1 MVKTKKTKNQLSKS
15 VEDRLKS
22 LYKLQLIDSGVD
34 SVRIVRGELPLE
46 IENLE
51 QEIAHLNNKIEKSN
65 NEVTAIE
72 QQQISS
78 KETIKEAKSL
88 IKKYKKQLENIKNN
102 REFTSL
108 TKEVEFQTL
117 EIELA
122 EKKIKETDSKLDIQN
137 DMIKLIKTDRK
148 DRNTELKLKKDELD
162 SIVKE
167 TEKDEKSLLRKSTT
181 AQNNIDENLLNI
193 YNRIRNKVP
202 NGLAV
207 VSIERNAC
215 GGCFNTIPPQK
226 QLDISLH
233 KDIVFCEHCGRI
245 LVDSNTL

>member
-1 MVKTKKTKNQLSKS
+1 MAKKTKTNTKLSTSAK
-15 VEDRLKS
+15 DRLKL
-22 LYKLQLIDSGVD
+22 LYKLQVIDADIDG
-34 SVRIVRGELPLE
+34 VRIVRGELPKE

-51 QEIAHLNNKIEKSN
+51 KEVTDLNNKVEKSN
-65 NEVTAIE
+65 DELNAIE
-72 QQQISS
+72 EEQISS

-88 IKKYKKQLENIKNN
+88 IKKYKKQLDNIKNN

-122 EKKIKETDSKLDIQN
+122 EKKIKDSDFRLDNQN
-137 DMIKLIKTDRK
+137 DIVKLIKADRK
-148 DRNTELKLKKDELD
+148 DKNTELKLKQDELD

-167 TEKDEKSLLRKSTT
+167 TEKDEKSLLRKSTN
-181 AQNNIDENLLNI
+181 AQKSIDENLLSI
-193 YNRIRNKVP
+193 YQRIRDKVQ
-202 NGLAV
+202 NGMAV

-233 KDIVFCEHCGRI
+233 KEIVFCEHCGRI

>member
-1 MVKTKKTKNQLSKS
+1 MAKKTKTNTKVSISAK
-15 VEDRLKS
+15 ERLKL
-22 LYKLQLIDSGVD
+22 LYKLQLIDSGID
-34 SVRIVRGELPLE
+34 GVRIVRGELPIE

-51 QEIAHLNNKIEKSN
+51 KEVADLNNKVEKSN
-65 NEVTAIE
+65 DQLNTIE
-72 QQQISS
+72 EEQTSS
-78 KETIKEAKSL
+78 KDTIKEAKSL

-122 EKKIKETDSKLDIQN
+122 EKKIKDADSKLDNQN
-137 DMIKLIKTDRK
+137 DIIKLIKADRK
-148 DRNTELKLKKDELD
+148 DKNTELKLKQEELD

-167 TEKDEKSLLRKSTT
+167 TEKDEKSLLRKSTN
-181 AQNNIDENLLNI
+181 AQKSIDENLLNI
-193 YNRIRNKVP
+193 YQRIRTKVQ

-233 KDIVFCEHCGRI
+233 KEIVFCEHCGRI

>member
-1 MVKTKKTKNQLSKS
+1 MAKKTKTNTKLSTSAK
-15 VEDRLKS
+15 DRLKL
-22 LYKLQLIDSGVD
+22 LYKLQVIDADIDG
-34 SVRIVRGELPLE
+34 VRIVRGELPKE

-51 QEIAHLNNKIEKSN
+51 KEVTDLNNKVEKSN
-65 NEVTAIE
+65 DELNAIE
-72 QQQISS
+72 EEKISS

-88 IKKYKKQLENIKNN
+88 IKKYKKQLDNIKNN

-122 EKKIKETDSKLDIQN
+122 EKKIKDSDFRLDNQN
-137 DMIKLIKTDRK
+137 DIVKLIKADRK
-148 DRNTELKLKKDELD
+148 DKNTELKLKQDELD

-167 TEKDEKSLLRKSTT
+167 TEKDEKSLLRKSTN
-181 AQNNIDENLLNI
+181 AQKSIDENLLSI
-193 YNRIRNKVP
+193 YQRIRDKVQ
-202 NGLAV
+202 NGMAV

-226 QLDISLH
+226 QLDISMH

>member
-1 MVKTKKTKNQLSKS
+1 MAKKTKTNTKLSTSAK
-15 VEDRLKS
+15 DRLKL
-22 LYKLQLIDSGVD
+22 LYKLQVIDADIDG
-34 SVRIVRGELPLE
+34 VRIVRGELPKE

-51 QEIAHLNNKIEKSN
+51 KEVTDLNNKVEKSN
-65 NEVTAIE
+65 DELNAIE
-72 QQQISS
+72 EEQISS

-88 IKKYKKQLENIKNN
+88 IKKYKKQLDNIKNN

-122 EKKIKETDSKLDIQN
+122 EKKIKDSDFRLDNQN
-137 DMIKLIKTDRK
+137 DIVKLIKADRK
-148 DRNTELKLKKDELD
+148 DKNTELKLKQDELD

-167 TEKDEKSLLRKSTT
+167 TEKDEKSLLRKSTN
-181 AQNNIDENLLNI
+181 AQKSIDENLLSI
-193 YNRIRNKVP
+193 YQRIRDKVQ
-202 NGLAV
+202 NGMAV

-226 QLDISLH
+226 QLDISMH

>member
-1 MVKTKKTKNQLSKS
+1 MAKKTKTNTKLSTSAK
-15 VEDRLKS
+15 DRLKS
-22 LYKLQLIDSGVD
+22 LYKLQVIDADIDG
-34 SVRIVRGELPLE
+34 VRIVRGELPKE

-51 QEIAHLNNKIEKSN
+51 KEVTDLNNKVEKSN
-65 NEVTAIE
+65 DELNAIE
-72 QQQISS
+72 EERISS

-122 EKKIKETDSKLDIQN
+122 EKKIKDSDFRLDNQN
-137 DMIKLIKTDRK
+137 DIIKVIKADRK
-148 DRNTELKLKKDELD
+148 DKNTELKLKQDELD

-167 TEKDEKSLLRKSTT
+167 TEKDEKSLLRKSTN
-181 AQNNIDENLLNI
+181 AQKSIDENLLSI
-193 YNRIRNKVP
+193 YQRIRDKVQ
-202 NGLAV
+202 NGMAV

-226 QLDISLH
+226 QLDISIH